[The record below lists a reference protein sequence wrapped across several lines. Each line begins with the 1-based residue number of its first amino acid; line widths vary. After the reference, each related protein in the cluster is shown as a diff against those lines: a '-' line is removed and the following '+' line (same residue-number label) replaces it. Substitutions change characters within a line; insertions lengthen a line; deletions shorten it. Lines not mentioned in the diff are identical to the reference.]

1 MPVFLARLEP
11 DDVTGADLHD
21 RSALP
26 LDAAILTTSHRQL
39 RGTLVCLLPL
49 RTPKQMFRFREEF
62 RTLASVRKSP
72 KNEPAVQGMSYGD
85 LRFEAASGGGV
96 LPASS
101 VVKAGL

>member
-1 MPVFLARLEP
+1 MSGFGCVHHALYRPRWVELCRLTRAVERP
-11 DDVTGADLHD
+11 L
-21 RSALP
+21 SLP
-26 LDAAILTTSHRQL
+26 ITEIL
-39 RGTLVCLLPL
+39 P
-49 RTPKQMFRFREEF
+49 FRFREEF

-96 LPASS
+96 LTASS

>member
-1 MPVFLARLEP
+1 MPSFR
-11 DDVTGADLHD
+11 G
-21 RSALP
+21 P
-26 LDAAILTTSHRQL
+26 LFTSFAA
-39 RGTLVCLLPL
+39 
-49 RTPKQMFRFREEF
+49 KQPFRCREEF

-96 LPASS
+96 LTASS

>member
-1 MPVFLARLEP
+1 MASQQAMRPEGLLQ
-11 DDVTGADLHD
+11 
-21 RSALP
+21 RSNSLK
-26 LDAAILTTSHRQL
+26 LT
-39 RGTLVCLLPL
+39 
-49 RTPKQMFRFREEF
+49 FRSREEF

-96 LPASS
+96 LTASS

>member
-1 MPVFLARLEP
+1 MGRC
-11 DDVTGADLHD
+11 
-21 RSALP
+21 
-26 LDAAILTTSHRQL
+26 I
-39 RGTLVCLLPL
+39 RGVNV
-49 RTPKQMFRFREEF
+49 RFREEF

-96 LPASS
+96 LTASS

>member
-1 MPVFLARLEP
+1 MIVEGRVRPVGLLS
-11 DDVTGADLHD
+11 LK
-21 RSALP
+21 
-26 LDAAILTTSHRQL
+26 
-39 RGTLVCLLPL
+39 VC
-49 RTPKQMFRFREEF
+49 FREEF

>member
-1 MPVFLARLEP
+1 MLVVRFTPFDPKRTFN
-11 DDVTGADLHD
+11 DHIRKRQGADIVK
-21 RSALP
+21 SY
-26 LDAAILTTSHRQL
+26 
-39 RGTLVCLLPL
+39 
-49 RTPKQMFRFREEF
+49 REEF

-96 LPASS
+96 LTASS